1 MVCMKKLK
9 YLMTLALIF
18 VLGVLIYYYYT
29 NRDTG
34 GKEKEKE
41 TNFSEVDRVLSKD
54 LEDRYPKTARE
65 VVSYFISI
73 QKCYYNEEYN
83 DNELVQ
89 LAYKAMKIFDDE
101 LTAKNNFDVYYSNLT
116 NEIKEHKEEGKTIVK
131 VIMDKASDVIYSEIE
146 GVKYA
151 KMNCIYY
158 VKTSSNTTKVTET
171 YALRCNENG
180 EWKILGWEVYNS
192 SEYE

>member
-1 MVCMKKLK
+1 
-9 YLMTLALIF
+9 MTLALIF